1 MKKLI
6 ILLAFTN
13 LIVAQE
19 KDLKNNVSVE
29 KNIFTI
35 QASPIS
41 IFLADEYKLSKET
54 VLHAEFGYKVSSVH
68 FTNYYGDGGYK
79 TVFPAVFNIEP
90 RWYYNL
96 DRRAEKGKKTN
107 NNSAN
112 FMAMGIS
119 YIPSSL
125 VIHNL
130 DSNYYLYNEFL
141 FAPRYGFKRN
151 FGKSNFNYELSFAA
165 GYYYGYT
172 NKNVY
177 KKNDSDFGF
186 DLKFRFGYN
195 FTKKK

>member
-41 IFLADEYKLSKET
+41 IFLADEYKLSKEM

-68 FTNYYGDGGYK
+68 FTNYYGEGEYK
-79 TVFPAVFNIEP
+79 TIIPAVFNIEP

-112 FMAMGIS
+112 FIAIGIS

-125 VIHNL
+125 AIHNL
-130 DSNYYLYNEFL
+130 DSNYYLYNDFL

-151 FGKSNFNYELSFAA
+151 FGKSNFNYELSFPPATTMA
-165 GYYYGYT
+165 IRI
-172 NKNVY
+172 KMFI
-177 KKNDSDFGF
+177 KKMIPIL
-186 DLKFRFGYN
+186 DLI
-195 FTKKK
+195 